1 MSGPARKIIKKR
13 PRSIS
18 VRLPT
23 DAVRH
28 AWPDDVANNLAR
40 RIAWFRELRGLT
52 QDQLAERAGLSRM
65 AVNDAESGQTH
76 MDMRTLVTLA
86 AALETSVGV
95 LLAEIERNA
104 EFRSEYIN
112 GQMFAMS
119 GGSIDH
125 ARIVRNAL
133 LAP

>member
-13 PRSIS
+13 PWSIS

-104 EFRSEYIN
+104 EVMAADE
-112 GQMFAMS
+112 
-119 GGSIDH
+119 
-125 ARIVRNAL
+125 ARRRF
-133 LAP
+133 

>member
-13 PRSIS
+13 PCSIS

-65 AVNDAESGQTH
+65 SVNDAESGQTH
-76 MDMRTLVTLA
+76 MDMRTLVTLRPR
-86 AALETSVGV
+86 LRRLWGCFLRKS
-95 LLAEIERNA
+95 
-104 EFRSEYIN
+104 SE
-112 GQMFAMS
+112 
-119 GGSIDH
+119 
-125 ARIVRNAL
+125 ARRRWPRMQRGAGFEPPGLSSLTRRRGCRVKYN
-133 LAP
+133 

>member
-1 MSGPARKIIKKR
+1 M
-13 PRSIS
+13 
-18 VRLPT
+18 RLPT

-65 AVNDAESGQTH
+65 SVNDAESGQTH

-104 EFRSEYIN
+104 EVMAADE
-112 GQMFAMS
+112 
-119 GGSIDH
+119 
-125 ARIVRNAL
+125 ARRRF
-133 LAP
+133 